1 MECFAHGLSHVFS
14 TLTRQLGISLLLKF
28 SQPRFF
34 YLLHQNVEGRLCLIS
49 KGHSRL
55 INIIYN
61 VQIYHYTKHIRS
73 HYHNELHT
81 STRF

>member
-1 MECFAHGLSHVFS
+1 MKCFAHGLSHVFS

-49 KGHSRL
+49 KGQQIDKYNLQCANLSLYKTHSFSL
-55 INIIYN
+55 
-61 VQIYHYTKHIRS
+61 S
-73 HYHNELHT
+73 
-81 STRF
+81 